1 MNLAIACIS
10 AFLAPAQPTAYLGV
24 GSLRGGLAEVTS
36 QFDFGDPSAAVLT
49 TSQTKPKQKI
59 VSLAKVVGVSMF
71 KNGYAVVTRQ
81 FDVDASGTTNLGFIP
96 ASSIGTLWFSTT
108 GGAQLK
114 TVTATTMQSNATT
127 ILGNLDQILAANVGK
142 VLRLTYRQGEAG
154 YPSVK
159 GKLLAISGELIV
171 LETPAGQQVLSKV
184 GIQKITPEGGKLVF
198 STNYSA
204 ATRVVQFKTT
214 GKGKIQM
221 LSLERGIS
229 WTPGYAIELID
240 DKELKVVSK
249 ATITNDL
256 SDLVNLDVRLI
267 TGFPNLPWAG
277 VLEPFLSGSPT
288 NGPLLGGGFGGG
300 GQAPAAM
307 MTQNR
312 AAKEAVMADFSLGM
326 SAPADASGEQKEDL
340 FFYKYPKVSL
350 KTGDRGY
357 YILFEAKSPYKTL
370 FTADLPDSTSP
381 DSTYRGLPDGPADVW
396 NTLQFR
402 NASGQPLTTSIATA
416 FSKGDIVGQG
426 MLNYTPANADAELQI
441 NKSLDI
447 RVEATEEE
455 LSRQRG
461 AIKYFNSEQPLY
473 DLVTLKGV
481 IEIRN
486 DKNKEVKLR
495 IRKQLSGEILEAETA
510 EVAKTAKGLKAV
522 NPNATLTW
530 NPTLSPGKSLK
541 LNYSYKLYLR
551 SS

>member
-10 AFLAPAQPTAYLGV
+10 AFLAPTPLENP
-24 GSLRGGLAEVTS
+24 SLIGALS
-36 QFDFGDPSAAVLT
+36 QFEFGQA
-49 TSQTKPKQKI
+49 TKPTLADSKQNFVADTSI
-59 VSLAKVVGVSMF
+59 VGISMF

-81 FDVDASGTTNLGFIP
+81 FNIDPSGTTNLSFIP
-96 ASSIGTLWFSTT
+96 HSSIGTLWFSTT
-108 GGAQLK
+108 NGAELK
-114 TVTATTMQSNATT
+114 AVTATSVTSSQTT
-127 ILGNLDQILAANVGK
+127 NLGSMEQILAANVGK
-142 VLRLTYRQGEAG
+142 VLQLHYRQGEAG
-154 YPSVK
+154 YPSVR
-159 GKLLAISGELIV
+159 GKLLFINADSIV
-171 LETPAGQQVLSKV
+171 LQSENMQQVLTKA
-184 GIQKITPEGGKLVF
+184 GIQKITPDDGKLIYTANVD
-198 STNYSA
+198 TPM
-204 ATRVVQFKTT
+204 RVIQFKTGGT
-214 GKGKIQM
+214 GKIQM

-229 WTPGYAIELID
+229 WTPGYAIELLD

-249 ATITNDL
+249 ATISNGLNDFE
-256 SDLVNLDVRLI
+256 NIDVRLI
-267 TGFPNLPWAG
+267 TGFPNLPWAS

-300 GQAPAAM
+300 SQAPAAM

-312 AAKEAVMADFSLGM
+312 MAKEAVMADFSAGM

-350 KTGDRGY
+350 KAGDRGY

-370 FTADLPDSTSP
+370 FTADLPDSTTP
-381 DSTYRGLPDGPADVW
+381 ESTYRGLPDGPADVW

-402 NASGQPLTTSIATA
+402 NTSGQPLTTSIATA

-455 LSRQRG
+455 LTRERG

-486 DKNKEVKLR
+486 DKTKEVKLR
-495 IRKQLSGEILEAETA
+495 IRKQITGEILEASTA
-510 EVAKTAKGLKAV
+510 DVAKTAKGLKAV

>member
-10 AFLAPAQPTAYLGV
+10 AFLAPVQPTAHLGV
-24 GSLRGGLAEVTS
+24 TSLRGGVADVTS
-36 QFDFGDPSAAVLT
+36 QFDFGDPSASVLAM
-49 TSQTKPKQKI
+49 SQTKPKQKI

-108 GGAQLK
+108 GGAQLR

-198 STNYSA
+198 SSNYSA

-288 NGPLLGGGFGGG
+288 NSAFLGAGFGGG

-312 AAKEAVMADFSLGM
+312 MAKEAVMADFSAGM
-326 SAPADASGEQKEDL
+326 AAPSDASGEQKEDL

-350 KTGDRGY
+350 KAGDRGY

-370 FTADLPDSTSP
+370 FTADLPDSTTP
-381 DSTYRGLPDGPADVW
+381 ESTYRGLPDGPADVW

-402 NASGQPLTTSIATA
+402 NTSGQPLTTSIATA

-455 LSRQRG
+455 VTRERG

-486 DKNKEVKLR
+486 DKTKEVKLR
-495 IRKQLSGEILEAETA
+495 IRKQITGEILEAGTA
-510 EVAKTAKGLKAV
+510 DVAKTAKGLKAV

>member
-10 AFLAPAQPTAYLGV
+10 AFLAPAPLANP
-24 GSLRGGLAEVTS
+24 SLIGALS
-36 QFDFGDPSAAVLT
+36 QFEFVKNDVVKRSVVNEA
-49 TSQTKPKQKI
+49 KI
-59 VSLAKVVGVSMF
+59 VDVAMF

-81 FDVDASGTTNLGFIP
+81 FEIDESGTTNLSYIP
-96 ASSIGTLWFSTT
+96 QSSIGTLWFSTV

-114 TVTATTMQSNATT
+114 TVTATTLKKSETT
-127 ILGNLDQILAANVGK
+127 NLGSLEQILAANVGK
-142 VLRLTYRQGEAG
+142 VLQLDYRQGEAG
-154 YPSVK
+154 HPFVK
-159 GKLLAISGELIV
+159 GKLLAINGDFVVI
-171 LETPAGQQVLSKV
+171 ETPTGQQVLTKA
-184 GIQKITPEGGKLVF
+184 GIQKITPEDGKLVF
-198 STNYSA
+198 TTSYEA

-229 WTPGYAIELID
+229 WTPGYAVELLD

-249 ATITNDL
+249 ATISNDL
-256 SDLVNLDVRLI
+256 DSFENLDVRLI

-312 AAKEAVMADFSLGM
+312 MAKEAVMADFSAGM
-326 SAPADASGEQKEDL
+326 AAPSDASGEQKEDL

-350 KTGDRGY
+350 NAGDRGY

-370 FTADLPDSTSP
+370 FTADLPDSTTP
-381 DSTYRGLPDGPADVW
+381 ESTYRGLPDGPADVW

-402 NASGQPLTTSIATA
+402 NTSGQPLTTSIATA

-455 LSRQRG
+455 VTRERG

-486 DKNKEVKLR
+486 DKTKEVKLR
-495 IRKQLSGEILEAETA
+495 IRKQITGEILEAGTA
-510 EVAKTAKGLKAV
+510 DVAKTAKGLKAV